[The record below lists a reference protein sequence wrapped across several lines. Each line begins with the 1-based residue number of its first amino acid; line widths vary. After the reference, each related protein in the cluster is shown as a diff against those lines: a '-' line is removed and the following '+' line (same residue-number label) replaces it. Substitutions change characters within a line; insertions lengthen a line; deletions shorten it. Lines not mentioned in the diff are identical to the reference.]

1 MYSNKI
7 SLFNLISVVVGRLGI
22 KGHKLSNSLYKTFSF
37 ILFSLY
43 TFISLE
49 LFYIIKF
56 IQDYNESINEK

>member
-7 SLFNLISVVVGRLGI
+7 SHFNLISVVVGRLGI

-37 ILFSLY
+37 ILFSLS

-49 LFYIIKF
+49 LFYVIKIIQNRNDSLNGK
-56 IQDYNESINEK
+56 